1 MKKILNSAYNVIL
14 ISFLIL
20 LCFQTNAQNKAELTI
35 VIQECHR
42 DSALTYLSELKI
54 LKNNTYYTT
63 LTSELRG
70 IDMEFLKDLEF
81 GTYTFVYKTF
91 IGKENT
97 ITLNITK
104 AEMYILTI
112 CADFIDYSKEKYKP
126 IIDQLGEN
134 DSYSIIFSSNG
145 CYHSFTTSIII
156 KRENNRYLIVW
167 GDKSKE
173 LSKQDIE
180 NIRRFEIELNYV
192 RECCSTTND
201 MYVIKYKEVEKTIRD
216 GGGGWYGGH
225 YLEEQLFGKK

>member
-1 MKKILNSAYNVIL
+1 MKILNSAYNIIL
-14 ISFLIL
+14 ICFLTL

-42 DSALTYLSELKI
+42 DSAFTYVSELKI
-54 LKNNTYYTT
+54 YKNNTYYMT

-70 IDMEFLKDLEF
+70 ISMEFLKDLEF
-81 GTYTFVYKTF
+81 GTYTFMYKTF

-104 AEMYILTI
+104 AEMYFLTI

-134 DSYSIIFSSNG
+134 DSYSICFSSVG
-145 CYHSFTTSIII
+145 CYHSFKKFIII
-156 KRENNRYLIVW
+156 KRENDKYSIVW

-173 LSKQDIE
+173 LTTQDIE
-180 NIRRFEIELNYV
+180 NIRRFEVESNYV
-192 RECCSTTND
+192 RTCCCTTSD
-201 MYVIKYKEVEKTIRD
+201 TYVIEYKGEKKQLMMVAVTGVEVTI
-216 GGGGWYGGH
+216 
-225 YLEEQLFGKK
+225 